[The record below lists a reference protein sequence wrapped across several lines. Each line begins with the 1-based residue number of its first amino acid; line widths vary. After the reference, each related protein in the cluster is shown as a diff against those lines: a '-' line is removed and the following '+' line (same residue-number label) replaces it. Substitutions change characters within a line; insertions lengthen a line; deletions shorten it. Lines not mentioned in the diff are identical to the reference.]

1 MKFLYAFA
9 ENKMNLKDT
18 FTEIKD
24 LLKLH
29 NEWLLIHSSGKTFAL
44 QKDEIQLNFERGKI
58 LFSFLDDK
66 GFQTWRVVEFKEK
79 KSEILLELTR
89 NFEKEREKIRLVPR
103 ISAKELDES
112 IELARLEKA
121 NKIASMLVS
130 EIENIKLVRV
140 ALNKES
146 GRFAQIFFENL
157 SGKQTA
163 ALADVSDTATPEI
176 LVSTAILWLAKLQ
189 RRKKKPIETVW
200 ILAEKKLLKKVRKL
214 HALLREN
221 WKEHIKLWEISNFR
235 FQISDS
241 KIQNPKSGII
251 ECSPLEIHHLWREKP
266 KKISL
271 TENTNKSQTAQE
283 IIKLAPEKIDVLF
296 TRQGETLRFEG
307 LPTARVRKTLGAEK
321 CWFGIER
328 EKRILNEKSRED
340 FFDLVENLETYRRF
354 DSPNKRHALFELAPE
369 AWLEAILRRNI
380 KRLDANLILSPLY
393 NQFRAEAG
401 KIDLLALRTDG
412 RLIVIELK
420 VAPDREMIFQ
430 AIDYWRKI
438 ELNRRKGNLQQ
449 AKLFGDLLI
458 ADAPTICYLVA
469 PTLSFH
475 RDFNFLAQT
484 VAPEIEIYRFDLA
497 ENWREN
503 LRVLRREK
511 ITNLTQE
518 IRKI

>member
-1 MKFLYAFA
+1 MNF
-9 ENKMNLKDT
+9 ENT
-18 FTEIKD
+18 FNEIIKIVD
-24 LLKLH
+24 SC

-44 QKDEIQLNFERGKI
+44 QKDEIELNLEYRKI
-58 LFSFLDDK
+58 LFSFLDET
-66 GFQTWRVVEFKEK
+66 GFQTWRVLEFKQK
-79 KSEILLELTR
+79 KDEILLELTR

-121 NKIASMLVS
+121 NKLARLLVS
-130 EIENIKLVRV
+130 EIKNIKLVRV
-140 ALNKES
+140 ALNKEN
-146 GRFAQIFFENL
+146 GRFAQIFFENS

-163 ALADVSDTATPEI
+163 VVCDVSDTATPEI
-176 LVSTAILWLAKLQ
+176 LVSTAIFWLVKLE
-189 RRKKKPIETVW
+189 RRKRKPIDEIW
-200 ILAEKKLLKKVRKL
+200 ILAEKPLLKKVRKL
-214 HALLREN
+214 HALLRDS
-221 WKEHIKLWEISNFR
+221 WKEKLKPFEISGKAKQTNSPKIVLHKNLK
-235 FQISDS
+235 ISD
-241 KIQNPKSGII
+241 
-251 ECSPLEIHHLWREKP
+251 LWREKP
-266 KKISL
+266 KQISL
-271 TENTNKSQTAQE
+271 TENANKSQTARE
-283 IIKLAPEKIDVLF
+283 IIKLAPAKIDVLF

-307 LPTARVRKTLGAEK
+307 LPLARVRKTLGAEK

-328 EKRILNEKSRED
+328 DKRILNENSRKD

-354 DSPNKRHALFELAPE
+354 DAPNKRHALYEFAPE
-369 AWLEAILRRNI
+369 AWLEAIMRRNI

-438 ELNRRKGNLQQ
+438 ELNRRKGNLQA
-449 AKLFGDLLI
+449 AKLFGELEI
-458 ADAPTICYLVA
+458 ADAPTICYLAA

-484 VAPEIEIYRFDLA
+484 VASEIEIYRFDLA

-503 LRVLRREK
+503 LRVLRRGK
-511 ITNLTQE
+511 I
-518 IRKI
+518 

>member
-1 MKFLYAFA
+1 
-9 ENKMNLKDT
+9 MNLEDT
-18 FTEIKD
+18 FTELIKMLD
-24 LLKLH
+24 SC

-44 QKDEIQLNFERGKI
+44 QKDEIELNLEHHKI
-58 LFSFLDDK
+58 LFSFLDEK
-66 GFQTWRVVEFKEK
+66 GFQTWRIVEFKQK
-79 KSEILLELTR
+79 KGEILLELTR

-121 NKIASMLVS
+121 NKIAGSLAS
-130 EIENIKLVRV
+130 EIKNTKLVRV
-140 ALNKES
+140 ALNKEN
-146 GRFAQIFFENL
+146 GRFGQIFFEYL

-163 ALADVSDTATPEI
+163 AIADVSDTATPEI
-176 LVSTAILWLAKLQ
+176 LVSTAILWLTKLE
-189 RRKKKPIETVW
+189 RRKKRPIETVW

-221 WKEHIKLWEISNFR
+221 WKEHIKLWEISR
-235 FQISDS
+235 QVVSSS
-241 KIQNPKSGII
+241 KSQVPSPKSQIQNQKSGII
-251 ECSPLEIHHLWREKP
+251 ECSPLDIHHLWREKP
-266 KKISL
+266 SEISL
-271 TENTNKSQTAQE
+271 TENTNISRIAQE

-296 TRQGETLRFEG
+296 TKQGETLRFEG
-307 LPTARVRKTLGAEK
+307 LPLARVRKTLSAEK

-328 EKRILNEKSRED
+328 DKRILNEKLRED
-340 FFDLVENLETYRRF
+340 FFDLLENLETYRRF
-354 DSPNKRHALFELAPE
+354 DSPNKRHALFEFAPE

-401 KIDLLALRTDG
+401 KIDLLALRKDG
-412 RLIVIELK
+412 RLIIIELK

-430 AIDYWRKI
+430 AVDYWRKI

-449 AKLFGDLLI
+449 AKLFGDLEI
-458 ADAPTICYLVA
+458 ADAPTLCYLVA

-484 VAPEIEIYRFDLA
+484 VSPEIEIYRFDLA

-503 LRVLRREK
+503 LKVLRRAK
-511 ITNLTQE
+511 
-518 IRKI
+518 

>member
-1 MKFLYAFA
+1 MSGAKITEMNLEDTFA
-9 ENKMNLKDT
+9 E
-18 FTEIKD
+18 IRD

-44 QKDEIQLNFERGKI
+44 QKDEIELNLERHKI
-58 LFSFLDDK
+58 LFSFLDEK
-66 GFQTWRVVEFKEK
+66 GFQTWRIVEFKQK
-79 KSEILLELTR
+79 KDEMLLELTR
-89 NFEKEREKIRLVPR
+89 NFEKECEKIRLVPR

-112 IELARLEKA
+112 VELARLEKA
-121 NKIASMLVS
+121 NKIARLLVS
-130 EIENIKLVRV
+130 EIENIKLIRV

-146 GRFAQIFFENL
+146 GRFAQIFFEYL

-163 ALADVSDTATPEI
+163 VVFDVSDTATPEI
-176 LVSTAILWLAKLQ
+176 LVSTAILWLTKLE
-189 RRKKKPIETVW
+189 RRKRKPIDEIW
-200 ILAEKKLLKKVRKL
+200 LLADKKLLKKVRKL

-221 WKEHIKLWEISNFR
+221 WKEPIKLWEMSDFR

-241 KIQNPKSGII
+241 KSQKPKSGIT
-251 ECSPLEIHHLWREKP
+251 ECSPLKIYHLWRENP

-271 TENTNKSQTAQE
+271 TENTELSQTARE

-296 TRQGETLRFEG
+296 TKQGETLRFEG
-307 LPTARVRKTLGAEK
+307 LPVARVRKTLGAEK

-328 EKRILNEKSRED
+328 DKWILNENRRED
-340 FFDLVENLETYRRF
+340 FFDLLENLEIYRRF
-354 DSPNKRHALFELAPE
+354 DSPNKRHALYELAPE

-393 NQFRAEAG
+393 NQFRAESG
-401 KIDLLALRTDG
+401 KIDLLALRKDG

-430 AIDYWRKI
+430 AVDYWRKI
-438 ELNRRKGNLQQ
+438 ELNRRKGNLQE

-484 VAPEIEIYRFDLA
+484 VASEIEIYRFDLA

-503 LRVLRREK
+503 LRVLSRER
-511 ITNLTQE
+511 I
-518 IRKI
+518 